1 MPKVRRSGQRCCG
14 WKSKSMLKASREGGV
29 LRLTL
34 DRPEKRN
41 ALNGALCRELVA
53 AMETAGQDPGVRA
66 ILLSGAG
73 SSFCSGMDL
82 TEMLT
87 PEASAL
93 ADVHERLFTIGRR
106 VGVPIV
112 AAVHG
117 AALAGGT
124 GLAAN
129 AHIAIA
135 SEDATFGLTEIRIGL
150 WPFVIFRAVC
160 AAVGERRAV
169 ELGITGRILE
179 AREALSLGLVHQ
191 VTPGDELLA
200 RAAEIAAAVAAA
212 SPQAMRS
219 GLRFVADTRDLS
231 WEQAGELAQRTR
243 QELFRTADFAEGI
256 RAFREKRPPKWPSR
270 VE

>member
-1 MPKVRRSGQRCCG
+1 
-14 WKSKSMLKASREGGV
+14 MLKASREGGV

-129 AHIAIA
+129 AHIVVA

-150 WPFVIFRAVC
+150 WPFVIYRAVVD
-160 AAVGERRAV
+160 AIGQRRAL
-169 ELGITGRILE
+169 ELSITGRIFG
-179 AREALSLGLVHQ
+179 AREAAAMGLAHH
-191 VTPGDELLA
+191 VTPLA
-200 RAAEIAAAVAAA
+200 NLMERAGEIAAAVAAS
-212 SPQAMRS
+212 SPAAMRS
-219 GLRFVADTRDLS
+219 GLRFVAENRKLDWDT
-231 WEQAGELAQRTR
+231 AGQVARRYRE
-243 QELFRTADFAEGI
+243 ELFRTPDFAEGI
-256 RAFREKRPPKWPSR
+256 RAFREKRPPRWL
-270 VE
+270 